1 MPRPANPEL
10 VDRIVRVTAEMLEEK
25 GIDGVTMRGV
35 AERVGSSPTIIYH
48 YYKNKDGLLHAAV
61 ARGLAWFGEAVGKA
75 DTGGSGVGRL
85 RSGARAYVEWG
96 IRNPAMY
103 RLMYEQRLPRP
114 AEGEELEK
122 RRGGLIAARDLL
134 ADIFANEQAGRP
146 PADLDVAANLLFTG
160 QHGIVS
166 ATISGRLWGPH
177 AGQDDQL
184 RLSLPLA
191 DALVDVWAAAWGLEG
206 SGGAA

>member
-25 GIDGVTMRGV
+25 GIEGVTMRGV

-48 YYKNKDGLLHAAV
+48 YYKNKDGLLHSAV
-61 ARGLAWFGEAVGKA
+61 SIGLAWFGQAVAAA
-75 DTGGSGVGRL
+75 DKGGSGVERL
-85 RSGARAYVEWG
+85 RAGARAYVEWG

-114 AEGEELEK
+114 AEGDELTER
-122 RRGGLIAARDLL
+122 RRGLAEARDLL
-134 ADIFANEQAGRP
+134 ADIFAHEHAERP
-146 PADLDVAANLLFTG
+146 PKDLDTAANLMFTG

-166 ATISGRLWGPH
+166 ASISGRLWGPQ
-177 AGQDDQL
+177 AGQDEQL
-184 RLSLPLA
+184 LLSLPLA
-191 DALVDVWAAAWGLEG
+191 DALVADRAAAWGM
-206 SGGAA
+206 AP